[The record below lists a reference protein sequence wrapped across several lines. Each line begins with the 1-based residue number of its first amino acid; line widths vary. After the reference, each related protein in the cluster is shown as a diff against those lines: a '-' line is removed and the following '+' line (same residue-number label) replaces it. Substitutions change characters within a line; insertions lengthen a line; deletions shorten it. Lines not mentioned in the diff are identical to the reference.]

1 MARSEAPQPIDET
14 QPVEPTSKAS
24 GTELRGRILSC
35 ATALF
40 ADRGFAGTSTREV
53 VEAAGCTKPALYY
66 HFGSKEGLFLECIR
80 TQTDLFTEI
89 VEHGTQMPGPAVVRM
104 GEALT
109 RFLDHVRAH
118 PTGIRLLWRA
128 EMSPESEQPDFD
140 FQSVRARHNDMIR
153 ERLRQAQRS
162 GDIRPGIDIDDATYA
177 LVGMLDQRL
186 DLWMRGGDLPED
198 LPTRILDLFFYGVG
212 S

>member
-1 MARSEAPQPIDET
+1 MARSEAPQPIAET
-14 QPVEPTSKAS
+14 PAAKTMSKAS
-24 GTELRGRILSC
+24 GSDLRERILSC

-53 VEAAGCTKPALYY
+53 VKAAGCTKPALYY

-80 TQTDLFTEI
+80 TQTDRFTEF
-89 VEHGTQMPGPAVVRM
+89 VEYGTQKPGPAVVGM

-109 RFLDHVRAH
+109 HFLDHVRAH

-128 EMSPESEQPDFD
+128 EMSPESGQPDFD
-140 FQSVRARHNDMIR
+140 FQSVRARQVDMVR
-153 ERLRQAQRS
+153 ERLRQAQQS
-162 GDIRPGIDIDDATYA
+162 GDIRAGIDIDDATHA
-177 LVGMLDQRL
+177 LVGMLDQRI
-186 DLWMRGGDLPED
+186 DLWMRGGDLPHD